1 MTEKDRMLN
10 GKIYDPSDEELTTL
24 RLKAHRL
31 CNEYNGLLETD
42 ERREEI
48 IKEMRIKGEFFSLL
62 GPIQFDYGCFTTIGK
77 NSFANFNFTCL
88 DCAPVTIGDNVF
100 IGPNVSILTPMHP
113 L

>member
-24 RLKAHRL
+24 RSKAHRL

-48 IKEMRIKGEFFSLL
+48 IKELGIKG
-62 GPIQFDYGCFTTIGK
+62 
-77 NSFANFNFTCL
+77 
-88 DCAPVTIGDNVF
+88 
-100 IGPNVSILTPMHP
+100 
-113 L
+113 